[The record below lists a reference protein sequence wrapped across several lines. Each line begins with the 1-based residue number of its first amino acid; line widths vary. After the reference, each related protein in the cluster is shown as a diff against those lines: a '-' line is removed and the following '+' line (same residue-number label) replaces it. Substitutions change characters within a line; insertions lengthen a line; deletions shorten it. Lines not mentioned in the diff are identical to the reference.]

1 MNPLNVMTYQILGVK
16 GGLELRKKLRF
27 LGKATGWVVLSL
39 TDMGNKEEEQFR
51 RYNDVSF
58 CTC

>member
-16 GGLELRKKLRF
+16 GRLELSKKLRF
-27 LGKATGWVVLSL
+27 LGRATGWVVLSL
-39 TDMGNKEEEQFR
+39 TDMGNKKEEQFR

>member
-16 GGLELRKKLRF
+16 GRLELRKKLRF
-27 LGKATGWVVLSL
+27 LGRATGWVVLSL
-39 TDMGNKEEEQFR
+39 TDMGNKKEQFR